1 MKSLFPMKSIKLL
14 PLLAGA
20 FSLSLSLAQI
30 PAALAQSNM
39 PPGPPAGGERNQMQ
53 RQNKLN
59 LSPEQKEEM
68 KRIKQATRQQMS
80 NILTPEQKARLEAA
94 RANQENP
101 RQVYQSLNF
110 TEEQIAKM
118 KEIRQSSWQQME
130 AILTPEQR
138 QQMQQYQEQRGQNG
152 PKGQRNKA
160 RN

>member
-1 MKSLFPMKSIKLL
+1 MKSLFPMTSIKFL

-20 FSLSLSLAQI
+20 FSLSLSLVQI

-39 PPGPPAGGERNQMQ
+39 PPGSPAGGETNQMQ
-53 RQNKLN
+53 RPNRLN

-68 KRIKQATRQQMS
+68 KRIKESERQQMS
-80 NILTPEQKARLEAA
+80 NILTSEQKARLEAA

-101 RQVYQSLNF
+101 RQVFQSLNL
-110 TEEQIAKM
+110 TEEQITKI
-118 KEIRQSSWQQME
+118 KEVREASRQQME

-152 PKGQRNKA
+152 PKGQRNKP